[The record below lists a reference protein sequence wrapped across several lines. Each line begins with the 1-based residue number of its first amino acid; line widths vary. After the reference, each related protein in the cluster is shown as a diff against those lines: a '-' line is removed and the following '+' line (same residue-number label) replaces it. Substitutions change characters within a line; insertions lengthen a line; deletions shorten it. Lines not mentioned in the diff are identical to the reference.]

1 MSRTGTSTS
10 DKTDKSSKSSK
21 ANRTDRATIVG
32 VGETRYARWGRIGD
46 VTEHALAC
54 EAILRAVADAG
65 LEIEDVDGLTSFAED
80 RNEAVFLAAELGL
93 PALRF
98 ANMVWMPGG
107 GGGCAAV
114 ANAAMAV
121 ETGQAEVVVVYR
133 SLCQGQFF
141 RFGSGGVDT
150 DAPAPAAPRPP
161 TVQQADSLFLASM
174 GFVMPYGLLM
184 AAAAY
189 ALPTRRHMHLY
200 GTTSEQLGRIA
211 VTFREHA
218 NRNPRAVMHGRP
230 MTIEDHQASPMIAD
244 PHRLFDCCLES
255 DGACA
260 VVVTT
265 AERARD
271 LRGTRVEILA
281 SEQGA
286 PGGYGFG
293 PFSNANVADEL
304 YATGGGEEL
313 AARLWAKAG
322 VGPSD
327 VDVAQIYDH
336 FTGCVLMQLED
347 FGFCARG
354 EGGAFVES
362 GALSSDGGSLP
373 TNTHGG
379 GLSEAYI
386 HGLNH
391 VVEGV
396 RSLRGDSANPVDG
409 AEVCLV
415 TSGACVPVSYTHLRA
430 HET

>member
-1 MSRTGTSTS
+1 MSRP
-10 DKTDKSSKSSK
+10 
-21 ANRTDRATIVG
+21 RAHIVG
-32 VGETRYARWGRIGD
+32 VGESQYARWGRIGD

-54 EAILRAVADAG
+54 QAIQRAVADAG
-65 LEIEDVDGLTSFAED
+65 LSLDDLDGLASFADD
-80 RNEAVFLAAELGL
+80 RNEAIFLAAELGL

-141 RFGSGGVDT
+141 RFGTGGMDASAPVD
-150 DAPAPAAPRPP
+150 PKPP
-161 TVQQADSLFLASM
+161 TLQQASTLLQASM
-174 GFVMPYGLLM
+174 GFAMPYGLLM
-184 AAAAY
+184 AAAVY

-218 NRNPRAVMHGRP
+218 SRNPRAVMGRRP
-230 MTIEDHQASPMIAD
+230 MTLADHQASPMIAD

-265 AERARD
+265 QERARN
-271 LRGTRVEILA
+271 LAKRPVEILA
-281 SEQGA
+281 SAQGA
-286 PGGYGFG
+286 PKGYAFG
-293 PFSNANVADEL
+293 PFTNASIADEL
-304 YATGGGEEL
+304 YATGGCEEM
-313 AARLWAKAG
+313 AGRLYGKAG
-322 VGPSD
+322 LGPRD

-347 FGFCARG
+347 YGFCKRG
-354 EGGAFVES
+354 EGGPFVES
-362 GALSSDGGSLP
+362 GALGWQSGSLP

-379 GLSEAYI
+379 SLSEAYI

-396 RSLRGDSANPVDG
+396 RALRGESTSTVEG

-415 TSGACVPVSYTHLRA
+415 TSAACVPSSAVLLGRR
-430 HET
+430 

>member
-1 MSRTGTSTS
+1 MSRS
-10 DKTDKSSKSSK
+10 
-21 ANRTDRATIVG
+21 RAQIVG
-32 VGETRYARWGRIGD
+32 VGESTYARWGKIGD

-54 EAILRAVADAG
+54 QAIGRAVADAG
-65 LEIEDVDGLTSFAED
+65 LSMDDVDGLASFAED

-98 ANMVWMPGG
+98 GNMVWMPGG

-141 RFGSGGVDT
+141 RFGSPTKEMPAAGGVH
-150 DAPAPAAPRPP
+150 PP
-161 TVQQADSLFLASM
+161 TVKQADSLTVASI
-174 GFVMPYGLLM
+174 GFVMPYGMLM

-200 GTTSEQLGRIA
+200 GTTGDQLGMLA

-218 NRNPRAVMHGRP
+218 SRNPRAVMGSRP
-230 MTIEDHQASPMIAD
+230 MTLDDYRASPMIAD

-265 AERARD
+265 KERARD
-271 LRGTRVEILA
+271 LVKPGVEILA
-281 SEQGA
+281 SEQGT
-286 PGGYGFG
+286 PKGYAFG
-293 PFSNANVADEL
+293 PFSNANVADEV
-304 YATGGGEEL
+304 YATGACEEM
-313 AARLWAKAG
+313 AGRLWGKAG
-322 VGPSD
+322 VGPQD

-347 FGFCARG
+347 YGFCKRG
-354 EGGAFVES
+354 EGGPFIES
-362 GALSSDGGSLP
+362 GALSWHGGSLP
-373 TNTHGG
+373 ANTHGG
-379 GLSEAYI
+379 SLSEAYI

-396 RSLRGDSANPVDG
+396 RSLRGDSTSPVDG

-415 TSGACVPVSYTHLRA
+415 TSAACVPSSALVLGRT
-430 HET
+430 

>member
-1 MSRTGTSTS
+1 VSG
-10 DKTDKSSKSSK
+10 SK
-21 ANRTDRATIVG
+21 AHIVG
-32 VGETRYARWGRIGD
+32 VGESHYTRWGKIGD

-54 EAILRAVADAG
+54 QAIQLAVADAG
-65 LEIEDVDGLTSFAED
+65 LEMDAVDGLASFAED

-98 ANMVWMPGG
+98 GNMVWMPGG
-107 GGGCAAV
+107 GGGCAAIS
-114 ANAAMAV
+114 NAAMAV

-141 RFGSGGVDT
+141 RFGTAGMDASAPVD
-150 DAPAPAAPRPP
+150 PAPP
-161 TVQQADSLFLASM
+161 TVQHATSLMLASI
-174 GFVMPYGLLM
+174 GFSMPYGLLM

-200 GTTSEQLGRIA
+200 GTTSEQLGMLA

-218 NRNPRAVMHGRP
+218 SRNPRAVMGGRP
-230 MTIEDHQASPMIAD
+230 MTLADHQASPMIAD

-265 AERARD
+265 QERARD
-271 LRGTRVEILA
+271 LAKRPVEILA

-286 PGGYGFG
+286 PKGYAFG
-293 PFSNANVADEL
+293 PFSNANIADEL
-304 YATGGGEEL
+304 YATGGGEEM
-313 AARLWAKAG
+313 ADRLWGKAG
-322 VGPSD
+322 LRPSD

-336 FTGCVLMQLED
+336 FTGCVVMQLED
-347 FGFCARG
+347 YGFCKRG
-354 EGGAFVES
+354 EGGPFIES
-362 GALSSDGGSLP
+362 GALSWHGGSLP

-379 GLSEAYI
+379 SLSEAYI

-396 RSLRGDSANPVDG
+396 RSLRGESTSPVDD

-415 TSGACVPVSYTHLRA
+415 TSAACVPSSAILLGRK
-430 HET
+430 

>member
-1 MSRTGTSTS
+1 MSSR
-10 DKTDKSSKSSK
+10 K
-21 ANRTDRATIVG
+21 AHIVG
-32 VGETRYARWGRIGD
+32 VGETAYARWGKIGD
-46 VTEHALAC
+46 VSEHALAC
-54 EAILRAVADAG
+54 QAILRAVEDAG
-65 LEIEDVDGLTSFAED
+65 LSIDDVDGLASFAED

-93 PALRF
+93 PALRYG
-98 ANMVWMPGG
+98 NMVWMPGG
-107 GGGCAAV
+107 GGGCAAIG
-114 ANAAMAV
+114 NAAMAV

-141 RFGSGGVDT
+141 RFGAGGRHAESVAT
-150 DAPAPAAPRPP
+150 PGPA
-161 TVQQADSLFLASM
+161 TVQQASSLMLASM
-174 GFVMPYGLLM
+174 GFSMPYGLLM

-200 GTTSEQLGRIA
+200 GTTGEQLGHIA

-218 NRNPRAVMHGRP
+218 SRNPRAVMGGRP
-230 MTIEDHQASPMIAD
+230 MTLADHQNSPMIAD

-265 AERARD
+265 GERARD
-271 LRGTRVEILA
+271 LAKPPVEILA

-286 PGGYGFG
+286 PQGYAFG
-293 PFSNANVADEL
+293 PFTNANVADEI
-304 YATGGGEEL
+304 YATGGCGEM
-313 AARLWAKAG
+313 ACRLWGKAG
-322 VGPSD
+322 VGPKD

-347 FGFCARG
+347 YGFCERG
-354 EGGAFVES
+354 EGGPFVAS
-362 GALSSDGGSLP
+362 GALAWKGGSLP

-379 GLSEAYI
+379 SLSEAYI

-396 RSLRGDSANPVDG
+396 RSLRGESTSPVEG

-415 TSGACVPVSYTHLRA
+415 TSGACVPSSAVVLGRR
-430 HET
+430 

>member
-1 MSRTGTSTS
+1 MTER
-10 DKTDKSSKSSK
+10 
-21 ANRTDRATIVG
+21 RAQIVG
-32 VGETRYARWGRIGD
+32 VGESTYTRWGKIGD

-54 EAILRAVADAG
+54 QAIQRAVTDAG
-65 LEIEDVDGLTSFAED
+65 LSMDDVDGLASFADD
-80 RNEAVFLAAELGL
+80 RNEAIFLAAELGL

-98 ANMVWMPGG
+98 GNMVWMPGG

-114 ANAAMAV
+114 SNAAMAV

-141 RFGSGGVDT
+141 RFGSAGVSVEE
-150 DAPAPAAPRPP
+150 PAEVPP
-161 TVQQADSLFLASM
+161 PSVQQASSLLLASM
-174 GFVMPYGLLM
+174 GFAMPYGLLM

-200 GTTSEQLGRIA
+200 GTTSEQLGLLA

-218 NRNPRAVMHGRP
+218 SRNPRAVMGERP
-230 MTIEDHQASPMIAD
+230 LSLEDHQASPMIAD

-265 AERARD
+265 PERARD
-271 LRGTRVEILA
+271 LAKTPVEILA

-293 PFSNANVADEL
+293 PFTNANIADDL
-304 YATGGGEEL
+304 YATGGCEEM
-313 AARLWAKAG
+313 AGRLWGKAG
-322 VGPSD
+322 LGPAD
-327 VDVAQIYDH
+327 VDVAQLYDH

-347 FGFCARG
+347 YGFCARG
-354 EGGAFVES
+354 EGGPFIES
-362 GALSSDGGSLP
+362 GALAWKGGSLP

-379 GLSEAYI
+379 SLSEAYI

-396 RSLRGDSANPVDG
+396 RSLRGESTSPVDG

-415 TSGACVPVSYTHLRA
+415 TSAACVPSSALVLGRK
-430 HET
+430 

>member
-1 MSRTGTSTS
+1 MSRP
-10 DKTDKSSKSSK
+10 
-21 ANRTDRATIVG
+21 RAHIVG
-32 VGETRYARWGRIGD
+32 VGESRYTRWGKIGD

-54 EAILRAVADAG
+54 QAIQHAVADAG
-65 LEIEDVDGLTSFAED
+65 LSMDDVDGLASFAED

-98 ANMVWMPGG
+98 GNMVWMPGG

-114 ANAAMAV
+114 SNAAMAV

-141 RFGSGGVDT
+141 RFGTGGMNAA
-150 DAPAPAAPRPP
+150 APADPEPP
-161 TVQQADSLFLASM
+161 KLQQANSLMLASI
-174 GFVMPYGLLM
+174 GFSMPYGLLM

-200 GTTSEQLGRIA
+200 GTTSKQLGLLA

-218 NRNPRAVMHGRP
+218 SRNPRAVMGGRP
-230 MTIEDHQASPMIAD
+230 MTLEDHQASPMIAD

-265 AERARD
+265 EERARD
-271 LRGTRVEILA
+271 LAKRPVEILA

-286 PGGYGFG
+286 PKGYAFG
-293 PFSNANVADEL
+293 PFTNANIADEL
-304 YATGGGEEL
+304 YATGGCEEM
-313 AARLWAKAG
+313 AGRLWGKAG
-322 VGPSD
+322 LGPSD
-327 VDVAQIYDH
+327 VDVAQLYDH

-347 FGFCARG
+347 YGFCKRG
-354 EGGAFVES
+354 EGGAFVAS
-362 GALSSDGGSLP
+362 GALSWKGGSLP
-373 TNTHGG
+373 SNTHGG
-379 GLSEAYI
+379 SLSEAYI

-396 RSLRGDSANPVDG
+396 RSLRGESTSPVEN

-415 TSGACVPVSYTHLRA
+415 TSAACVPSSAILLGRK
-430 HET
+430 

>member
-1 MSRTGTSTS
+1 MSAR
-10 DKTDKSSKSSK
+10 K
-21 ANRTDRATIVG
+21 AHIVG
-32 VGETRYARWGRIGD
+32 VGESAYARWGRIGD

-54 EAILRAVADAG
+54 QSILRAVEDAG
-65 LEIEDVDGLTSFAED
+65 LSMDDVDGLASFAED

-93 PALRF
+93 PRLRF
-98 ANMVWMPGG
+98 GNMVWTPGG

-114 ANAAMAV
+114 SNAAMAV

-141 RFGSGGVDT
+141 RFGTGGIDASAPVD
-150 DAPAPAAPRPP
+150 PAPP
-161 TVQQADSLFLASM
+161 TVSQTDSMMISSV
-174 GFVMPYGLLM
+174 GTVMPYGLLM

-200 GTTSEQLGRIA
+200 GTTNEQLGSIA

-218 NRNPRAVMHGRP
+218 SRNPRAVMGDRP
-230 MTIEDHQASPMIAD
+230 MTIDDYLASPMIAD

-271 LRGTRVEILA
+271 LAKRPVEILA

-286 PGGYGFG
+286 PKGYAFG
-293 PFSNANVADEL
+293 HFTNANIPDDL
-304 YATGGGEEL
+304 YATGGTEEM
-313 AARLWAKAG
+313 ANRLWAKAG
-322 VGPSD
+322 VGPAD

-336 FTGCVLMQLED
+336 FSGCVLLQLED
-347 FGFCARG
+347 FGFCKRG
-354 EGGAFVES
+354 EGGPFIES
-362 GALSSDGGSLP
+362 GALAWKGGSLP

-379 GLSEAYI
+379 SLSEAYI

-396 RSLRGDSANPVDG
+396 RSLRDESTSPVDG

-415 TSGACVPVSYTHLRA
+415 TSAACVPSSALVLGRK
-430 HET
+430 

>member
-1 MSRTGTSTS
+1 MSR
-10 DKTDKSSKSSK
+10 K
-21 ANRTDRATIVG
+21 AHIVG
-32 VGETRYARWGRIGD
+32 VGESKYTRWGKIGD

-54 EAILRAVADAG
+54 QVIQRAVEDAG
-65 LEIEDVDGLTSFAED
+65 LDMDDVDGFASFAED
-80 RNEAVFLAAELGL
+80 RNEAVFIAAELGL

-107 GGGCAAV
+107 GGGCAAIS
-114 ANAAMAV
+114 NAAMAV

-141 RFGSGGVDT
+141 RFGQAGRAAS
-150 DAPAPAAPRPP
+150 APPDPEPP
-161 TVQQADSLFLASM
+161 TVQQANSLMLASM
-174 GFVMPYGLLM
+174 GFAMPYGLLM

-200 GTTSEQLGRIA
+200 GTTHEQLGRLA

-218 NRNPRAVMHGRP
+218 SRNPRAVMGERP
-230 MTIEDHQASPMIAD
+230 MTMDDYMASPMIAD

-265 AERARD
+265 EERARD
-271 LRGTRVEILA
+271 LPKGRVEILA

-286 PGGYGFG
+286 PKGYAFG
-293 PFSNANVADEL
+293 PFTNANVADEI
-304 YATGGGEEL
+304 YATGGCEEM
-313 AARLWAKAG
+313 AGRLWGKAG
-322 VGPSD
+322 VGPGD

-336 FTGCVLMQLED
+336 FTGCVLMQIED
-347 FGFCARG
+347 YGFCKRG
-354 EGGAFVES
+354 EGGPFIES
-362 GALSSDGGSLP
+362 GALSWHGGSMP
-373 TNTHGG
+373 ANTHGG
-379 GLSEAYI
+379 SLSEAYI

-396 RSLRGDSANPVDG
+396 RALRGDSTSPVEG
-409 AEVCLV
+409 AELCLV
-415 TSGACVPVSYTHLRA
+415 TSGACVASSAALLARR
-430 HET
+430 

>member
-1 MSRTGTSTS
+1 MSGR
-10 DKTDKSSKSSK
+10 K
-21 ANRTDRATIVG
+21 AHIVG
-32 VGETRYARWGRIGD
+32 VGETRYTRWGKIGD

-54 EAILRAVADAG
+54 QAIQRAVEDAG
-65 LEIEDVDGLTSFAED
+65 LSMDDVDGLASFAED

-114 ANAAMAV
+114 SNATMAV

-141 RFGSGGVDT
+141 RFGTGGM
-150 DAPAPAAPRPP
+150 DATVPADPAPP
-161 TVQQADSLFLASM
+161 TVRQADSMMLASLGM
-174 GFVMPYGLLM
+174 AMPYGLLM

-200 GTTSEQLGRIA
+200 GTTSEQLGLLA

-218 NRNPRAVMHGRP
+218 SRNPRAVMGGRP
-230 MTIEDHQASPMIAD
+230 MTLEDHQASPMIAD

-271 LRGTRVEILA
+271 LAKPGVEVLA

-286 PGGYGFG
+286 PKGYAFG
-293 PFSNANVADEL
+293 PFTNANIPDAL
-304 YATGGGEEL
+304 YATGGCEEM
-313 AARLWAKAG
+313 ADRLWAKAG
-322 VGPSD
+322 LGPGD

-336 FTGCVLMQLED
+336 VTGCVLMQIED
-347 FGFCARG
+347 YGFCKRG
-354 EGGAFVES
+354 EGGPFIES
-362 GALSSDGGSLP
+362 GALAWKGGSLP

-379 GLSEAYI
+379 SLSEAYI

-396 RSLRGDSANPVDG
+396 RSLRGESTSPVEN

-415 TSGACVPVSYTHLRA
+415 TSGACVPSSAVLLGRR
-430 HET
+430 

>member
-1 MSRTGTSTS
+1 MSGP
-10 DKTDKSSKSSK
+10 
-21 ANRTDRATIVG
+21 RAHIVG
-32 VGETRYARWGRIGD
+32 VGESKYTRWGKIGD

-54 EAILRAVADAG
+54 QVIQRAVEDAG
-65 LEIEDVDGLTSFAED
+65 LSMDDVDGLASFAED
-80 RNEAVFLAAELGL
+80 RNEAVFIAAELGL
-93 PALRF
+93 PRLRF
-98 ANMVWMPGG
+98 GNMVWMPGG

-114 ANAAMAV
+114 GNAAMAV

-141 RFGSGGVDT
+141 RFGAGGRN
-150 DAPAPAAPRPP
+150 AAVAEPGEPPPP
-161 TVQQADSLFLASM
+161 TVQPANSLMMVSM
-174 GFVMPYGLLM
+174 GFSMPYGQLM

-200 GTTSEQLGRIA
+200 GTTSEQLGHIA

-218 NRNPRAVMHGRP
+218 SRNPRAVMGGRP
-230 MTIEDHQASPMIAD
+230 MTLEDHQSSPMIAD

-271 LRGTRVEILA
+271 LAGPAVEILA

-286 PGGYGFG
+286 PQGYAFG
-293 PFSNANVADEL
+293 PFTNANVAEEI
-304 YATGGGEEL
+304 YATGGCEEM
-313 AARLWAKAG
+313 ANRLWGKSG
-322 VGPSD
+322 LGPAD

-336 FTGCVLMQLED
+336 FTGCVVMQLED
-347 FGFCARG
+347 YGFCKRG
-354 EGGAFVES
+354 EGGPFVES
-362 GALSSDGGSLP
+362 GALAWKGGSLP

-379 GLSEAYI
+379 SLSEAYI

-396 RSLRGDSANPVDG
+396 RSLRGESTSPVDG

-415 TSGACVPVSYTHLRA
+415 TSGACVPSSAVLLGRR
-430 HET
+430 

>member
-1 MSRTGTSTS
+1 MADSR
-10 DKTDKSSKSSK
+10 
-21 ANRTDRATIVG
+21 AQIVG
-32 VGETRYARWGRIGD
+32 VGESKYARWGKIGE

-54 EAILRAVADAG
+54 QSILRAVGDAG
-65 LEIEDVDGLTSFAED
+65 LSVDDVDGLTSFAED
-80 RNEAVFLAAELGL
+80 RNEAVFIAAELGL

-98 ANMVWMPGG
+98 GNMVWMPGG
-107 GGGCAAV
+107 SGACAAV

-121 ETGQAEVVVVYR
+121 ECGQAEVVVVYR

-141 RFGSGGVDT
+141 RFGNAGRDVAT
-150 DAPAPAAPRPP
+150 LPQDAQPP
-161 TVQQADSLFLASM
+161 TVKPADSLMVASI
-174 GFVMPYGLLM
+174 GFVMPYGMLM

-200 GTTSEQLGRIA
+200 GTTSEHLGRLA

-218 NRNPRAVMHGRP
+218 SRNPRAVMGAKP
-230 MTIEDHQASPMIAD
+230 MTLEDHQSSPMIAD

-265 AERARD
+265 KERARD
-271 LRGTRVEILA
+271 LAKPAVEIRA
-281 SEQGA
+281 AEQGA
-286 PGGYGFG
+286 PKGYGFG
-293 PFSNANVADEL
+293 PFSNSNIADDL
-304 YATGGGEEL
+304 YATGGCEEM
-313 AARLWAKAG
+313 ANRLWGKAG
-322 VGPSD
+322 VGPAD

-347 FGFCARG
+347 YGFCKRG
-354 EGGAFVES
+354 EGGPFIES
-362 GALSSDGGSLP
+362 GALSWNGGGMP

-379 GLSEAYI
+379 SLSEAYI

-396 RSLRGDSANPVDG
+396 RSLRGESTSPVDG

-415 TSGACVPVSYTHLRA
+415 TSAAGTPSSALVLVRP
-430 HET
+430 

>member
-1 MSRTGTSTS
+1 MSR
-10 DKTDKSSKSSK
+10 SK
-21 ANRTDRATIVG
+21 AHIVG
-32 VGETRYARWGRIGD
+32 VGESQYTRWGKIGD

-54 EAILRAVADAG
+54 QAIVRAVEDAG
-65 LEIEDVDGLTSFAED
+65 LDMSEVDGLASFAED
-80 RNEAVFLAAELGL
+80 RNEATFLAAELGL
-93 PALRF
+93 ESLRF
-98 ANMVWMPGG
+98 ANMVWLPGG

-114 ANAAMAV
+114 GNAAMAV

-141 RFGSGGVDT
+141 RFDSK
-150 DAPAPAAPRPP
+150 PP
-161 TVQQADSLFLASM
+161 TVQQADSLMLASM
-174 GFVMPYGLLM
+174 GFAIPYGLVM

-200 GTTSEQLGRIA
+200 GTTSEQLGMLA

-218 NRNPRAVMHGRP
+218 SRNPRAVMGGRP
-230 MTIEDHQASPMIAD
+230 MTLADHQASPMIAD

-265 AERARD
+265 AERAKD
-271 LRGTRVEILA
+271 LAKRPVEIIA

-286 PGGYGFG
+286 PKGFG
-293 PFSNANVADEL
+293 FGHFTNANIADEI
-304 YATGGGEEL
+304 YATGGSEEM
-313 AARLWAKAG
+313 ANRLWGKAG
-322 VGPSD
+322 VGPGD

-336 FTGCVLMQLED
+336 FTGCTLMQIED
-347 FGFCARG
+347 FGFCKRG
-354 EGGAFVES
+354 EGGPFVES
-362 GALSSDGGSLP
+362 GALAWKGGSLP

-379 GLSEAYI
+379 SLSEAYI

-396 RSLRGDSANPVDG
+396 RSLRGESTSPVES

-415 TSGACVPVSYTHLRA
+415 TSGACVPSSAIVLGKR
-430 HET
+430 

>member
-1 MSRTGTSTS
+1 M
-10 DKTDKSSKSSK
+10 
-21 ANRTDRATIVG
+21 NRARAHIVG
-32 VGETRYARWGRIGD
+32 VGESRYARWGRIGD
-46 VTEHALAC
+46 VSEHALAC
-54 EAILRAVADAG
+54 QAIARAVADAG
-65 LEIEDVDGLTSFAED
+65 LSLDDVDGLASFAED

-107 GGGCAAV
+107 GGTCAAV

-121 ETGQAEVVVVYR
+121 ETGQAQVVVVYR

-141 RFGSGGVDT
+141 RFGT
-150 DAPAPAAPRPP
+150 AARDAFAASEPTPP
-161 TVQQADSLFLASM
+161 TVQQANSLMLASM
-174 GFVMPYGLLM
+174 GFALPYGLLM

-200 GTTSEQLGRIA
+200 GTTSEQLGLLA

-218 NRNPRAVMHGRP
+218 SRNPRAVMGDRP
-230 MTIEDHQASPMIAD
+230 MTLEDHQASPMIAD

-260 VVVTT
+260 VVVTS

-271 LRGTRVEILA
+271 LAKLPVEIVA

-286 PGGYGFG
+286 PRGYAFG
-293 PFSNANVADEL
+293 PFTNANVADEI
-304 YATGGGEEL
+304 YATGGCEEM
-313 AARLWAKAG
+313 ADRLWAKAG
-322 VGPSD
+322 LRPSD

-354 EGGAFVES
+354 EGGPFVES
-362 GALSSDGGSLP
+362 GALSWHGGSMP

-379 GLSEAYI
+379 SLSEAYI

-396 RSLRGDSANPVDG
+396 RSLRGESTSPVEG
-409 AEVCLV
+409 AEICLV
-415 TSGACVPVSYTHLRA
+415 TSGACVPSSAILLGRR
-430 HET
+430 

>member
-1 MSRTGTSTS
+1 MSS
-10 DKTDKSSKSSK
+10 
-21 ANRTDRATIVG
+21 ARAQIVG
-32 VGETRYARWGRIGD
+32 VGESAYSRWGKIGD

-54 EAILRAVADAG
+54 QAISRAVEDAG
-65 LEIEDVDGLTSFAED
+65 LSMDDVDGLASFADD
-80 RNEAVFLAAELGL
+80 RNEAIFLAAELGL

-98 ANMVWMPGG
+98 GNMVWMPGG

-114 ANAAMAV
+114 SNAAMAV

-141 RFGSGGVDT
+141 RFGTGGVSA
-150 DAPAPAAPRPP
+150 DAPGEPQVPSL
-161 TVQQADSLFLASM
+161 QQANSLLLASM
-174 GFVMPYGLLM
+174 GFAMPYGLLM

-200 GTTSEQLGRIA
+200 GTTSEQLGMLA

-218 NRNPRAVMHGRP
+218 SRNPRAVMGGRP
-230 MTIEDHQASPMIAD
+230 LSLEDHQASPMIAD

-265 AERARD
+265 PERARD
-271 LRGTRVEILA
+271 LAKPPVEILA

-286 PGGYGFG
+286 PKGYGFG
-293 PFSNANVADEL
+293 PFTNANIADEL
-304 YATGGGEEL
+304 YATGGCEEM
-313 AARLWAKAG
+313 ANRLWAKAG
-322 VGPSD
+322 VGPAD
-327 VDVAQIYDH
+327 IDVAQLYDH
-336 FTGCVLMQLED
+336 FTGCVLMQIED
-347 FGFCARG
+347 YGFCPRG
-354 EGGAFVES
+354 EGGPFIES
-362 GALSSDGGSLP
+362 GALAWQGGSLP

-379 GLSEAYI
+379 SLSEAYI

-396 RSLRGDSANPVDG
+396 RSLRGESTSPVEG
-409 AEVCLV
+409 AELCLV
-415 TSGACVPVSYTHLRA
+415 TSAACVPSSALVLGRK
-430 HET
+430 

>member
-1 MSRTGTSTS
+1 
-10 DKTDKSSKSSK
+10 
-21 ANRTDRATIVG
+21 VG
-32 VGETRYARWGRIGD
+32 VGETRYTKWGQIGD

-54 EAILRAVADAG
+54 QAILRAVADAG
-65 LEIEDVDGLTSFAED
+65 LSMDDVDGMASYAED
-80 RNEAVFLAAELGL
+80 RNEAIFLAAELGI
-93 PALRF
+93 PELRF

-107 GGGCAAV
+107 GGSCAAV

-121 ETGQAEVVVVYR
+121 EAGQAEVVVVYR
-133 SLCQGQFF
+133 SLCQGQYF
-141 RFGSGGVDT
+141 RFGQGGPP
-150 DAPAPAAPRPP
+150 PAPPTAETPPP
-161 TVQQADSLFLASM
+161 TVQNATSMMLASI
-174 GFVMPYGLLM
+174 GFTMPYGLLN

-200 GTTSEQLGRIA
+200 GTTSEQLGHIA

-218 NRNPRAVMHGRP
+218 SRNPRAVMGNR
-230 MTIEDHQASPMIAD
+230 TLTLEDHQKSPMIAD

-271 LRGTRVEILA
+271 LAARPVEVLSTAQGTPKGFA
-281 SEQGA
+281 
-286 PGGYGFG
+286 FG
-293 PFSNANVADEL
+293 PFSNANIADAL
-304 YATGGGEEL
+304 YATGGCESM
-313 AARLWAKAG
+313 AKRLFAKAG
-322 VGPSD
+322 LGPKD

-336 FTGCVLMQLED
+336 FTGCVLMQIED
-347 FGFCARG
+347 FGFCERG
-354 EGGAFVES
+354 EGGPFIEG
-362 GALSSDGGSLP
+362 GALAWKTGSLP

-379 GLSEAYI
+379 SLSEAYI

-396 RSLRGDSANPVDG
+396 RTLRGESTSQVDG

-415 TSGACVPVSYTHLRA
+415 TAGACVPSSALLLGRRG
-430 HET
+430 

>member
-1 MSRTGTSTS
+1 MSRS
-10 DKTDKSSKSSK
+10 
-21 ANRTDRATIVG
+21 RAHVVG
-32 VGETRYARWGRIGD
+32 VGETQYARWGKIGD
-46 VTEHALAC
+46 VSEHALAC
-54 EAILRAVADAG
+54 QAIQRAVADAG
-65 LEIEDVDGLTSFAED
+65 LSIDDVDGLASFAED
-80 RNEAVFLAAELGL
+80 RNEAVFIAAELGL
-93 PALRF
+93 PSLRF

-141 RFGSGGVDT
+141 RFGTGGVDAS
-150 DAPAPAAPRPP
+150 APASPAPP

-174 GFVMPYGLLM
+174 GFALPYGLLM

-200 GTTSEQLGRIA
+200 GTTSEQLGTIS

-218 NRNPRAVMHGRP
+218 SRNPRAVMGGRP
-230 MTIEDHQASPMIAD
+230 MTLADHQASPMIAD

-265 AERARD
+265 EERARD
-271 LRGTRVEILA
+271 LAKRPVEILA
-281 SEQGA
+281 AEQGA
-286 PGGYGFG
+286 PKGYAFG
-293 PFSNANVADEL
+293 PFTNANVADEL
-304 YATGGGEEL
+304 YATGGCEEM
-313 AARLWAKAG
+313 AGRLWGKSG
-322 VGPSD
+322 LGPGN

-347 FGFCARG
+347 FGFCDRG
-354 EGGAFVES
+354 EGGPFVES
-362 GALSSDGGSLP
+362 GALSWHGGSLP

-396 RSLRGDSANPVDG
+396 RSLRGESTSPVEG

-415 TSGACVPVSYTHLRA
+415 TSGACVPSSAILLGRR
-430 HET
+430 

>member
-1 MSRTGTSTS
+1 MSRP
-10 DKTDKSSKSSK
+10 
-21 ANRTDRATIVG
+21 RAQIVG
-32 VGETRYARWGRIGD
+32 VGESKYTRWGKIGD

-54 EAILRAVADAG
+54 QAIQRAVEDAG
-65 LEIEDVDGLTSFAED
+65 LSMDDVDGLASFAED
-80 RNEAVFLAAELGL
+80 RNEAVFIAAELGL

-98 ANMVWMPGG
+98 GNMVWMPGG

-141 RFGSGGVDT
+141 RFGS
-150 DAPAPAAPRPP
+150 PAAGKPAAGGANPP
-161 TVQQADSLFLASM
+161 TVKQADSLMVASI
-174 GFVMPYGLLM
+174 GFVMPYGMLM

-200 GTTSEQLGRIA
+200 GTTGDQLGMLA

-218 NRNPRAVMHGRP
+218 SRNPRSVMGSRP
-230 MTIEDHQASPMIAD
+230 MTLDDYRASPMIAD

-265 AERARD
+265 KERARD
-271 LRGTRVEILA
+271 LAQPAVEILA

-286 PGGYGFG
+286 PKGYGFG
-293 PFSNANVADEL
+293 PFSNSNVADEL
-304 YATGGGEEL
+304 YATGACEEM
-313 AARLWAKAG
+313 AGRLWKKAG
-322 VGPSD
+322 VGPKD

-336 FTGCVLMQLED
+336 FSGCVLMQLED
-347 FGFCARG
+347 YGFCKRG
-354 EGGAFVES
+354 EGGPFIES
-362 GALSSDGGSLP
+362 GALSWHGGSLP

-379 GLSEAYI
+379 SLSEAYI

-391 VVEGV
+391 VVEGA
-396 RSLRGDSANPVDG
+396 RSLRGDSTSPVDG

-415 TSGACVPVSYTHLRA
+415 TSAACVPSSALVLGRT
-430 HET
+430 

>member
-1 MSRTGTSTS
+1 MSGS
-10 DKTDKSSKSSK
+10 
-21 ANRTDRATIVG
+21 RAHIVG
-32 VGETRYARWGRIGD
+32 VGESNYTRWGKIGD
-46 VTEHALAC
+46 ISEHALAC
-54 EAILRAVADAG
+54 QAISRAVADAG
-65 LEIEDVDGLTSFAED
+65 LSMDDVDGLASFAED
-80 RNEAVFLAAELGL
+80 RNEAIFLAAELGL

-98 ANMVWMPGG
+98 GNMVWMPGG

-114 ANAAMAV
+114 SNAAMAV

-141 RFGSGGVDT
+141 RFGNAGIST
-150 DAPAPAAPRPP
+150 EAPAEAPVPSL
-161 TVQQADSLFLASM
+161 QQASSLLLASM
-174 GFVMPYGLLM
+174 GFAMPYGLLM

-200 GTTSEQLGRIA
+200 GTTSEQLGLLA

-218 NRNPRAVMHGRP
+218 SRNPRAVMGGRP
-230 MTIEDHQASPMIAD
+230 LTLEDHQASPMIAD

-265 AERARD
+265 GERARD
-271 LRGTRVEILA
+271 LAKRPVEILA

-286 PGGYGFG
+286 PKGYGFG
-293 PFSNANVADEL
+293 PFTNANIADEI
-304 YATGGGEEL
+304 YATGGCEEL
-313 AARLWAKAG
+313 AGRLWGKSG
-322 VGPSD
+322 LGPGD
-327 VDVAQIYDH
+327 VDVAQFYDH

-347 FGFCARG
+347 YGFCERG
-354 EGGAFVES
+354 EGGPFIES
-362 GALSSDGGSLP
+362 GALDWQGGSLP

-379 GLSEAYI
+379 SLSEAYI

-396 RSLRGDSANPVDG
+396 RSLRGESTSPVEG

-415 TSGACVPVSYTHLRA
+415 TSAACVPSSAVLLGRR
-430 HET
+430 

>member
-1 MSRTGTSTS
+1 
-10 DKTDKSSKSSK
+10 
-21 ANRTDRATIVG
+21 
-32 VGETRYARWGRIGD
+32 
-46 VTEHALAC
+46 
-54 EAILRAVADAG
+54 
-65 LEIEDVDGLTSFAED
+65 
-80 RNEAVFLAAELGL
+80 
-93 PALRF
+93 
-98 ANMVWMPGG
+98 MVWMPGG

-141 RFGSGGVDT
+141 RFGNAGMDAA
-150 DAPAPAAPRPP
+150 APADPQPP
-161 TVQQADSLFLASM
+161 TLQQANSLMLASL
-174 GFVMPYGLLM
+174 GFASMPYGLLM

-218 NRNPRAVMHGRP
+218 SRNPRAVMGARP
-230 MTIEDHQASPMIAD
+230 MTLEDHQVSRMIAD

-265 AERARD
+265 EERARD
-271 LRGTRVEILA
+271 LAKRPVEILA
-281 SEQGA
+281 GEQGA
-286 PGGYGFG
+286 PKGYGFG
-293 PFSNANVADEL
+293 PFSNANVSDAL
-304 YATGGGEEL
+304 YATGACEEMAQRL
-313 AARLWAKAG
+313 FGKAA
-322 VGPSD
+322 VGPAD

-347 FGFCARG
+347 YGFCKRG
-354 EGGAFVES
+354 EGGPFVES
-362 GALSSDGGSLP
+362 GALAWQGGSLP

-379 GLSEAYI
+379 SLSEAYI

-396 RSLRGDSANPVDG
+396 RALRGESSNPVEG

-415 TSGACVPVSYTHLRA
+415 TSAACVPSSALLLGRR
-430 HET
+430 

>member
-1 MSRTGTSTS
+1 MSQ
-10 DKTDKSSKSSK
+10 K
-21 ANRTDRATIVG
+21 RAHIVG
-32 VGETRYARWGRIGD
+32 VGESQYSRWGQIGD

-54 EAILRAVADAG
+54 QAIQRAVADAG
-65 LEIEDVDGLTSFAED
+65 LSVDDVDGLASFADD

-141 RFGSGGVDT
+141 RFGTGGVDPN
-150 DAPAPAAPRPP
+150 APAPAEPAPP
-161 TVQQADSLFLASM
+161 TVQQADSLMLASL
-174 GFVMPYGLLM
+174 GFSIPFGLIM

-200 GTTSEQLGRIA
+200 GTTSEQLGMLA

-218 NRNPRAVMHGRP
+218 SRNPRAVMGGRP
-230 MTIEDHQASPMIAD
+230 MTLEDHQASPMIAD

-265 AERARD
+265 QERARD
-271 LRGTRVEILA
+271 LAARPVEILA

-286 PGGYGFG
+286 PKGYGFG
-293 PFSNANVADEL
+293 PFSNANVADEI
-304 YATGGGEEL
+304 YATGGSEEM
-313 AARLWAKAG
+313 ANRLWAKAG
-322 VGPSD
+322 LGPGD
-327 VDVAQIYDH
+327 VDVAQLYDH

-347 FGFCARG
+347 YGFCERG
-354 EGGAFVES
+354 EGGPFIES
-362 GALSSDGGSLP
+362 GALSWHGGSLP

-379 GLSEAYI
+379 SLSEAYI

-396 RSLRGDSANPVDG
+396 RSLRGDSTSPVEN

-415 TSGACVPVSYTHLRA
+415 TSAACVPSSTVLLGRR
-430 HET
+430 

>member
-1 MSRTGTSTS
+1 MSRP
-10 DKTDKSSKSSK
+10 
-21 ANRTDRATIVG
+21 RAHIVG
-32 VGETRYARWGRIGD
+32 VGETQYTRWGKIGD

-54 EAILRAVADAG
+54 QAIQRAVADAG
-65 LEIEDVDGLTSFAED
+65 LSMDDVDGLASFAED

-93 PALRF
+93 PTLRF

-107 GGGCAAV
+107 GGGCAAIS
-114 ANAAMAV
+114 NAAMAV
-121 ETGQAEVVVVYR
+121 ETSQADVVVVYR

-141 RFGSGGVDT
+141 RFGGTGGMNA
-150 DAPAPAAPRPP
+150 DAPAKPEPP
-161 TVQQADSLFLASM
+161 SVQQANSLMLASM
-174 GFVMPYGLLM
+174 GFALPYGLLM

-200 GTTSEQLGRIA
+200 GTTSEQLGMIA

-218 NRNPRAVMHGRP
+218 SRNPRAVMGGRS
-230 MTIEDHQASPMIAD
+230 MTLEDHQDSPMIAD

-265 AERARD
+265 EERARN
-271 LRGTRVEILA
+271 LAKRPIEILA

-286 PGGYGFG
+286 PKGYAFG
-293 PFSNANVADEL
+293 PFSNANIADEL
-304 YATGGGEEL
+304 YATGGCEEM
-313 AARLWAKAG
+313 ANRLWDKAG
-322 VGPSD
+322 LGPGD
-327 VDVAQIYDH
+327 VDIAQIYDH

-347 FGFCARG
+347 YGFCERG
-354 EGGAFVES
+354 GGGPFIES
-362 GALSSDGGSLP
+362 GALSWHGGSLP

-379 GLSEAYI
+379 SLSEAYV

-396 RSLRGDSANPVDG
+396 RSLRGESTSPVEN

-415 TSGACVPVSYTHLRA
+415 TSAACVPSSAILLGRR
-430 HET
+430 